1 MVIRCA
7 SRFLRCGRLVGA
19 LSLSVTIPVAEARA
33 MTDTVSSLLACTVEP
48 GAKFEITIG
57 TFASG
62 V

>member
-1 MVIRCA
+1 
-7 SRFLRCGRLVGA
+7 
-19 LSLSVTIPVAEARA
+19 